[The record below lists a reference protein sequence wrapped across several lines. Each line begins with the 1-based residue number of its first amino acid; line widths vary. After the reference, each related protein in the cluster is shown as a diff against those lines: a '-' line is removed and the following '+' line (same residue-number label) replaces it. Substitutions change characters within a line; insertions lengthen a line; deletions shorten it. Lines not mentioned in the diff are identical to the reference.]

1 VNRLTRIT
9 RHPIKGHG
17 REDLAS
23 VLLIPGACLPWD
35 RHWAVAH
42 DAARLTEG
50 WSPPVNFARTAKAP
64 DLMAITSTLNE
75 ATGEVVLSHPTRGEI
90 TFRPDDVADLPR
102 FLDWVLP
109 LNPPNRALPDRIVSR
124 GLGMTESDYPSVSV
138 LSETSLGA
146 LSQQMGTPLSPHR
159 FRGNLWLDGAE
170 PFAELDWIGRSI
182 RIGEAVLQIKERTAR
197 CPATHANPMTGLR
210 DADPPGALQRGFGHQ
225 DFGVY
230 AVVIKGGRIATDD
243 EWTLA

>member
-42 DAARLTEG
+42 SDACLTDG
-50 WSPPVNFARTAKAP
+50 WNRCANFARGAKAP
-64 DLMAITSTLNE
+64 GLMAITSTLNE
-75 ATGEVVLSHPTRGEI
+75 ATGEVVLSHPDRGVI
-90 TFRPDDVADLPR
+90 TFRPDDAADLPR

-109 LNPPNRALPDRIVSR
+109 LNPPDRARPDRIVSM
-124 GLGMTESDYPSVSV
+124 GLGLTDSDFPSVSL
-138 LSETSLGA
+138 LSEASLSA
-146 LSQQMGTPLSPHR
+146 LSQAMGTPLSPDR
-159 FRGNLWLDGAE
+159 FRGNLWIDGAA
-170 PFAELDWIGRSI
+170 PFAEFDWIGRSL
-182 RIGEAVLQIKERTAR
+182 RIGEAVLEIKERITR
-197 CPATHANPMTGLR
+197 CLATTVNPSTGQP
-210 DADPPGALQRGFGHQ
+210 DADTLGAMERGFGHQ

-230 AVVIKGGRIATDD
+230 AVVTNGGLIATDD

>member
-1 VNRLTRIT
+1 MNRLTRIT

-50 WSPPVNFARTAKAP
+50 WNRCTNFARGAKAP
-64 DLMAITSTLNE
+64 GLMAITSTLNE
-75 ATGEVVLSHPTRGEI
+75 ATGEVVLSHPDRGTI
-90 TFRPDDVADLPR
+90 RFRPDDAADLPH

-109 LNPPNRALPDRIVSR
+109 LNPPDRALPDRIVSMGV
-124 GLGMTESDYPSVSV
+124 GLTDSDFPSVSV
-138 LSETSLGA
+138 LSETTLAA
-146 LSQQMGTPLSPHR
+146 LTQAMGTPLSPHR
-159 FRGNLWLDGAE
+159 FRGNLWIDGAE
-170 PFAELDWIGRSI
+170 PFAEFDWIGR
-182 RIGEAVLQIKERTAR
+182 RLCIGEVELEIRERITR
-197 CPATHANPMTGLR
+197 CLATTVNPSTGLR
-210 DADPPGALQRGFGHQ
+210 DADTLGALERGYGHQ

-230 AVVIKGGRIATDD
+230 AVVTKGGRIAIDD